1 MANFG
6 MKIKKSFTILAALA
20 FLAWSCEEN
29 GGEEQVPTSIVL
41 TPLNIVLK
49 SGNNVQMYALVID
62 QKNQEIDEPE
72 ITWSSSNES
81 VAIVDDNGLVT
92 AKDQGAT
99 EISAKVAAIEGKAE
113 IAVSLIRR
121 RILSEMFTSST

>member
-1 MANFG
+1 